1 MCLVLRNTELDR
13 NALPMQYIYIHKQSD
28 LSNNARKEF
37 DLKWTGLNNNQIEAL
52 DK

>member
-13 NALPMQYIYIHKQSD
+13 NALPMQYIYTQADD